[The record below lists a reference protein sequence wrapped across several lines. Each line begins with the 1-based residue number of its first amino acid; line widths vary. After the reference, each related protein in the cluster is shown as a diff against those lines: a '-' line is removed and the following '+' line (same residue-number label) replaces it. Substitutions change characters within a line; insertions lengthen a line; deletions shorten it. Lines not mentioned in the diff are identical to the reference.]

1 MKVQDVMTRN
11 VAACGVD
18 ESLNRAA
25 QLMWECD
32 CGSTPVLDASGSV
45 CGMLTDRDICMA
57 AYTQGLPLTQI
68 PVRNV
73 MSPHLHACRPE
84 DSLEDAQALLQQH
97 KVRRAPVLD
106 GNRLVGILSLGDL
119 VLRSPQHAR
128 KEAGLRPEALL
139 QTLVVISTPSGDV
152 TAERDR
158 VAREDT
164 ASPHASRNGGGAA

>member
-32 CGSTPVLDASGSV
+32 CGSIPVLDASGSV

-73 MSPHLHACRPE
+73 MSPHLHASDLKTRSRMRKRSCSSTKCGAPPSSMATVSSASSR
-84 DSLEDAQALLQQH
+84 SAIWSFARRSTLA
-97 KVRRAPVLD
+97 KRRASVP
-106 GNRLVGILSLGDL
+106 R
-119 VLRSPQHAR
+119 RSFR
-128 KEAGLRPEALL
+128 R
-139 QTLVVISTPSGDV
+139 SW
-152 TAERDR
+152 
-158 VAREDT
+158 
-164 ASPHASRNGGGAA
+164 